1 MPPKPLVEKAKLV
14 TREFIDCTLKLTFA
28 SNSHFNAHIALG
40 QEILKPLLFILKKKY
55 FYADQENNTSSVFS

>member
-1 MPPKPLVEKAKLV
+1 MVEKAKLV

-28 SNSHFNAHIALG
+28 LNSHFNAHIALG
-40 QEILKPLLFILKKKY
+40 QEILKPLLFILKKKKY